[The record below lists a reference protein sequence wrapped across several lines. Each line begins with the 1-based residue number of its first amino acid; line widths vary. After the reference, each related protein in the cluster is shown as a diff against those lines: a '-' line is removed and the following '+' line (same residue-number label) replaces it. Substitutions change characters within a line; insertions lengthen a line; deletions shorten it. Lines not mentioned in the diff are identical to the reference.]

1 MIEKWHWILLGLA
14 RKLWLRASLFALLG
28 IATALLSTG
37 AEWLIPWDMPGKIGS
52 DAVDQILNILA
63 SSMLTVTT
71 FSLTVMVTAYSAA
84 ASDVTP
90 RATKLLREDATTQN
104 VLATFIGSFLYS
116 LVGIIALNTELYG
129 ERGRVMLFVVTLGV
143 IVVIVVTLLR
153 WIQHLSSLGR
163 VDETSSRIEQAAF
176 AAMDK
181 RARDPFMGGRPLP
194 NGSADIP
201 ASAIPVFPPRTGYI
215 QYIDVQALSAAA
227 EKLDGEIY
235 LAALPGAFVHPAR
248 PLVWVAGVGGQREGD
263 EGEGTAREKAAAAVV
278 AAYAV
283 GDLRTFDA
291 DPRFGLVVLSEIAS
305 RALSPGVNDPGT
317 AIDIVGRLFRLLLC
331 WMKADLPSGRQGE
344 GGDEPACPRLWV
356 PPLRVEDLFDDAFAP
371 IARDGASI
379 IEVQVKLQKTFLA
392 LAELGDTAWK
402 ECALHHARMAL
413 QRAEDGLLLE
423 EEKIRL
429 RKIVRR
435 IAE

>member
-1 MIEKWHWILLGLA
+1 MIEKWHWILLGLV

-28 IATALLSTG
+28 VATALLSTG
-37 AEWLIPWDMPGKIGS
+37 AEWLIPWDVPAKIGS

-90 RATKLLREDATTQN
+90 RATKLLRQDATTQN

-129 ERGRVMLFVVTLGV
+129 ERGRAMLFIVTLGV

-163 VDETSSRIEQAAF
+163 VDDTSSRIEKAAF

-181 RARDPFMGGRPLP
+181 RAADPFMGGRPLR
-194 NGSADIP
+194 NGSADVP
-201 ASAIPVFPPRTGYI
+201 ASAVPVFPSDTGYI
-215 QYIDVQALSAAA
+215 QHIDMQALNAAA
-227 EKLDGEIY
+227 VKCDGDIY
-235 LAALPGAFVHPAR
+235 LAALPGTFVHPAR
-248 PLVWVAGVGGQREGD
+248 PLVWIAGFGAKDEEEEGS
-263 EGEGTAREKAAAAVV
+263 AREKAAAAVA

-291 DPRFGLVVLSEIAS
+291 DPRFGLVVLAEIAS

-317 AIDIVGRLFRLLLC
+317 AIDIIGRLLRLLLC
-331 WMKADLPSGRQGE
+331 WMKADAPSGGQGDGRE
-344 GGDEPACPRLWV
+344 EPACPRLWV
-356 PPLRVEDLFDDAFAP
+356 PPLQLEDLFDDAFAP
-371 IARDGASI
+371 IVRDGASL

-392 LAELGDTAWK
+392 LAELGDAAWK
-402 ECALHHARMAL
+402 ECARRHAGMAL

-429 RKIVRR
+429 RRIVRS
-435 IAE
+435 IED

>member
-28 IATALLSTG
+28 IATALLSTA
-37 AEWLIPWDMPGKIGS
+37 AEWLIPWDMPGKIGA

-90 RATKLLREDATTQN
+90 RATKLLRQDATTQN

-129 ERGRVMLFVVTLGV
+129 ERGRAMLFIVTLGV

-163 VDETSSRIEQAAF
+163 VDDTSSRIEKAAF

-181 RARDPFMGGRPLP
+181 RAADPFMGGRPLR
-194 NGSADIP
+194 NGSADVP
-201 ASAIPVFPPRTGYI
+201 ASAVPVFPPDTGYI
-215 QYIDVQALSAAA
+215 QHIDMQALNAAA
-227 EKLDGEIY
+227 EKFDGGIY

-248 PLVWVAGVGGQREGD
+248 PLAWIAGFAGKTED
-263 EGEGTAREKAAAAVV
+263 EEEEAAAEKVAAAVV

-291 DPRFGLVVLSEIAS
+291 DPRFGLVVLAEIAS

-317 AIDIVGRLFRLLLC
+317 AIDIIGRLLRLLLC
-331 WMKADLPSGRQGE
+331 WMKADAPSGGQGDDRE
-344 GGDEPACPRLWV
+344 EPACPRVWV
-356 PPLRVEDLFDDAFAP
+356 PPLKLEDLFDDAFAP
-371 IARDGASI
+371 IVRDGASL

-392 LAELGDTAWK
+392 LAELGDAAWK
-402 ECALHHARMAL
+402 ECARRHAGMAL

-429 RKIVRR
+429 RRIVRS
-435 IAE
+435 IEE